1 MAGTNMQSMFD
12 AVYAGYAGEGGGGVR
27 GRMMRRRRYV
37 PWGND
42 DQNCLEDDA
51 K

>member
-1 MAGTNMQSMFD
+1 MQFMQ
-12 AVYAGYAGEGGGGVR
+12 VMLEKGGGGVR